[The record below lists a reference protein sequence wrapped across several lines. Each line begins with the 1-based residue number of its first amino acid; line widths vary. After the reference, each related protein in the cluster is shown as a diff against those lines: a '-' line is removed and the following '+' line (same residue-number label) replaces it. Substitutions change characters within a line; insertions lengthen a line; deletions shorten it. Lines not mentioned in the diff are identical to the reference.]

1 MKRPP
6 QTSKGSRVQIPLV
19 RPESPEFQR
28 FQAFCPLRFTRPDT
42 IQTRPDTIQTRPD
55 TIQTRFRHDQTR
67 FRHDSDTTRHDS
79 DTIQTRHPYD
89 TPPIAGD
96 FHLSDF
102 TGSLQLLHNRGAALP
117 SWRTGPFRRIQ
128 RALRR
133 SSGTMSLKVTC
144 PCWSGASP
152 CSVNSFGLRYPR
164 VGWSRWSSD
173 HHT

>member
-1 MKRPP
+1 MAINESCECHQNGIIAMKTQLTKLTETSEAPP
-6 QTSKGSRVQIPLV
+6 LKPARGRGFRSRWSDQKARNFNDSRLSAPFVLPV
-19 RPESPEFQR
+19 
-28 FQAFCPLRFTRPDT
+28 
-42 IQTRPDTIQTRPD
+42 
-55 TIQTRFRHDQTR
+55 QTRFRHD
-67 FRHDSDTTRHDS
+67 
-79 DTIQTRHPYD
+79 QTRHPYD

-102 TGSLQLLHNRGAALP
+102 IGSLQLLHNRGAALP